1 MFKKFLLG
9 GALAVLLASSPALAE
24 GLFPGLP
31 IEGGASYC
39 AGYSVFNTGNTV
51 PGTTPTPNVCETTAP
66 AGVTTPTGS
75 EYIPVDL
82 YGLSQTTP
90 SQGLPQTNGVAA
102 GAMGFG
108 ITTVSTTAGAAT
120 IPNNTVNYVVNVS
133 ETAASALT
141 MPASPQPWQ
150 ILRIAQVVANGA
162 SGTTT
167 LTANTGQSLVP
178 SSITVAGNSVTGSVT
193 MLYNPGTGA
202 WTKVQ

>member
-1 MFKKFLLG
+1 MKKFLLG
-9 GALAVLLASSPALAE
+9 TAFATLLAATPALAD

-31 IEGGASYC
+31 IEGGAAYC
-39 AGYSVFNTGNTV
+39 ASFNVTGTQC
-51 PGTTPTPNVCETTAP
+51 GTTAP
-66 AGVTTPTGS
+66 AGVSTPTGT
-75 EYIPVDL
+75 EYFPADL
-82 YGLSQTTP
+82 YGLSQPTN
-90 SQGLPQTNGVAA
+90 SQGLPQTNGVAG
-102 GAMGFG
+102 GALGFG

-141 MPASPQPWQ
+141 LPASPQPWQ

-162 SGTTT
+162 SGSTT

-193 MLYNPGTGA
+193 MIYNPGTGA
-202 WTKVQ
+202 WTKIQ

>member
-9 GALAVLLASSPALAE
+9 GALAALLASSALAD

-31 IEGGASYC
+31 IEGGAAYC

-51 PGTTPTPNVCETTAP
+51 PGTTPTPNVCATTAP
-66 AGVTTPTGS
+66 AGVATPTGN
-75 EYIPVDL
+75 EYFPADL
-82 YGLSQTTP
+82 YGLSQTTQ
-90 SQGLPQTNGVAA
+90 SQGLPQTNGVAG
-102 GAMGFG
+102 GALGFG

-141 MPASPQPWQ
+141 LPAIPQPWQ

-167 LTANTGQSLVP
+167 LTANSGQSLVP

-193 MLYNPGTGA
+193 VIYNPGTGA
-202 WTKVQ
+202 WTKIQ